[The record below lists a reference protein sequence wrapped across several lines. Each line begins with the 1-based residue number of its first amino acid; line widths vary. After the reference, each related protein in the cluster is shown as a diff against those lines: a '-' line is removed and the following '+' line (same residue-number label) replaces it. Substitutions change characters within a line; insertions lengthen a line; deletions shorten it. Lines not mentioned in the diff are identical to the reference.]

1 MDTFR
6 IVVLAIAVV
15 VLIGFL
21 AYVGS
26 MIKADV
32 KSQMFPP
39 ISQQCPDGWTY
50 SETRG
55 ILTDPTSPIV
65 STSCTSGGVANR
77 GTAGTMKNLNY
88 PNKDLIKLS
97 DPTKNIGA
105 VGWGVTMKPATTVC
119 LQREWANKNGISWD
133 GVSNFNG
140 CE

>member
-50 SETRG
+50 SENRA
-55 ILTDPTSPIV
+55 DNNKSDSPIV
-65 STSCTSGGVANR
+65 STSCTSRKDTANL
-77 GTAGTMKNLNY
+77 GTASSLKNLNY
-88 PNKDLIKLS
+88 PNKDLIALTADIAYKT
-97 DPTKNIGA
+97 P
-105 VGWGVTMKPATTVC
+105 GWGVTMKPATTVC

>member
-6 IVVLAIAVV
+6 TVVLAIAIV

-50 SETRG
+50 SERRADGKADGVIMDT
-55 ILTDPTSPIV
+55 T
-65 STSCTSGGVANR
+65 CTSGGAANR

-105 VGWGVTMKPATTVC
+105 VGWGVTMLPATTVC

>member
-6 IVVLAIAVV
+6 TVVLAIAVV

-26 MIKADV
+26 MIKTDV

-39 ISQQCPDGWTY
+39 ISQQCPDRWTY
-50 SETRG
+50 GETRA
-55 ILTDPTSPIV
+55 IPTDPTSPIT
-65 STSCTSGGVANR
+65 STSCTSGTTNL
-77 GTAGTMKNLNY
+77 GTATSLNSLNRPNASLITLKGTNPAYKV
-88 PNKDLIKLS
+88 
-97 DPTKNIGA
+97 A
-105 VGWGVTMKPATTVC
+105 GWGVTILPAATVC